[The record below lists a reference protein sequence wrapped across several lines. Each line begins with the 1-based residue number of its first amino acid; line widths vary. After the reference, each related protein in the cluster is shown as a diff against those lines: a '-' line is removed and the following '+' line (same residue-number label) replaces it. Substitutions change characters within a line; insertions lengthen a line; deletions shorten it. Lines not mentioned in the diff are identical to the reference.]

1 MHTITSVRRE
11 TESPD
16 ASGNAVISQSVGSY
30 RFGWSDGIHNHAGD
44 AGAGRDID
52 RRRRHCSR
60 SVTATSSPT
69 GDASRDDVGLF
80 GEVVGHSP
88 RSGATA
94 ASAARGMSPA
104 DDVVAQ
110 RLATGWSVYVRFF
123 RRYLRQ
129 PEDAEEAV
137 QDFCLKALRAA
148 VTLNDAG
155 RIDAWL
161 ARILRNT
168 LVDHYRRG
176 AARRRA
182 ELAYWREAHAT
193 AVVPPSTDDG
203 SPRYCVRRLLERL
216 EPRHAMILRRFYLDE
231 QARESI
237 AIELGLTANN
247 VGVRLHRAK
256 QALRREFHAMSLGL
270 DDGTL
275 PLCDCGSVGGA
286 DHPSGKARSEERVNF
301 TAYTPK
307 AAPAV
312 QRRSPDA

>member
-1 MHTITSVRRE
+1 MYTIAPVRRD

-16 ASGNAVISQSVGSY
+16 ASGNAVIGQSVGSY
-30 RFGWSDGIHNHAGD
+30 RFGWSDRIHNRAGD
-44 AGAGRDID
+44 AGAGRDIG

-60 SVTATSSPT
+60 SMTATSSPT
-69 GDASRDDVGLF
+69 GDVSRDDVGLF
-80 GEVVGHSP
+80 GEVVGRSP
-88 RSGATA
+88 RSGAKA

-104 DDVVAQ
+104 DSVVAQ
-110 RLATGWSVYVRFF
+110 RLTAGWSAYVRFF
-123 RRYLRQ
+123 RRHLRH
-129 PEDAEEAV
+129 PEDAEDAV

-182 ELAYWREAHAT
+182 ERAYWREVQAT
-193 AVVPPSTDDG
+193 SVDPASTDDA
-203 SPRYCVRRLLERL
+203 SPRYCVRHLLERL

-231 QARESI
+231 RARESI

-256 QALRREFHAMSLGL
+256 QALRGAFHAMSQGL
-270 DDGTL
+270 DGGTL
-275 PLCDCGSVGGA
+275 PLCACGSVGDA
-286 DHPSGKARSEERVNF
+286 DRPPREARSGERV
-301 TAYTPK
+301 TVSAPTPK
-307 AAPAV
+307 AARAV
-312 QRRSPDA
+312 QRRSPDD